1 MSKHGGVGSYH
12 SAAERCQPSSV
23 RAQIPATNF
32 PNHRRQG
39 PASLAAK

>member
-1 MSKHGGVGSYH
+1 MSKHGGVGVVH

-23 RAQIPATNF
+23 RAQILATDF

-39 PASLAAK
+39 RASLAAK